1 MDKEAG
7 DEESRYEED
16 EASFENVYAD
26 LKTKL
31 VNNGVRADEIAFIHD
46 ARNPATRAQLFE
58 SVRMG
63 RIRVLI
69 GSTEKMGTG
78 MNVQTRAIAMHHLDA
93 PWRPADL
100 EQRDGRLLRQGNI
113 YPEVFSFVYITE
125 SSFDGYVWQILET
138 KARFIA
144 QFLTGNTHVRE
155 MDDIGD
161 TVLSMAEIKALASG
175 NPRII
180 ERVVLQNEIV
190 KLENLRA
197 SWQTNRRDSQR
208 RLSQNREE
216 LAQTQTRVEYLRKAA
231 EIRDANPGDKFSM
244 QVNELWHDERR
255 TAGAALIETARILKL
270 EAERT
275 GREAR
280 KNVGEYRGFTIWLRV
295 KPNSERSMRSLI
307 EESGSGAEILLDYG
321 VPQVLVAHV
330 SDSDT
335 GTVMS
340 MDAAIRSIDGEITKN
355 AERVEHL
362 TRQTEKYHAALGEE
376 WQHASKLETLAAK
389 LALVDK
395 ELIGAGVKLTDS
407 SVTVP
412 EEEAV
417 EEIVT
422 TPTLEDE
429 TEDKVDFNL
438 DEILQRIAQLVA
450 TIVMPEAVV
459 VDIPSFG
466 GMSAPMPVTPALV
479 ADLKVQAQS
488 SQALAEFEENL
499 LIGAQRQMTLN
510 DLWNAH
516 KIDPTLQKKS
526 THQKKEAPANTET
539 TQLTL
544 F

>member
-1 MDKEAG
+1 
-7 DEESRYEED
+7 
-16 EASFENVYAD
+16 
-26 LKTKL
+26 
-31 VNNGVRADEIAFIHD
+31 
-46 ARNPATRAQLFE
+46 
-58 SVRMG
+58 MG

-100 EQRDGRLLRQGNI
+100 EQRDGRLLRHGNC
-113 YPEVFSFVYITE
+113 YGEVFSFVYITE

-144 QFLTGNTHVRE
+144 QFLTGNTQVRE

-175 NPRII
+175 NPKII

-208 RLSQNREE
+208 RLSQSREE

-231 EIRDANPGDKFSM
+231 EIRDAHPADKFSM
-244 QVNELWHDERR
+244 KVNEVRHDERR
-255 TAGAALIETARILKL
+255 TAGAALIEAARILKL

-275 GREAR
+275 GQEAR
-280 KNVGEYRGFTIWLRV
+280 KNVGKYRGFTIWLRV
-295 KPNSERSMRSLI
+295 KPNIERSMRSLI

-340 MDAAIRSIDGEITKN
+340 IDATIRSIDGEITKN
-355 AERVEHL
+355 DERLEHL
-362 TRQTEKYHAALGEE
+362 TRQVEKYHAALSEE
-376 WQHASKLETLAAK
+376 WEHASKLETLAAK

-395 ELIGAGVKLTDS
+395 ELIGAGVKLTDA
-407 SVTVP
+407 SVATP
-412 EEEAV
+412 DEEEVV
-417 EEIVT
+417 EEIIT
-422 TPTLEDE
+422 TPALEDE
-429 TEDKVDFNL
+429 SEAEDTLDFDL
-438 DEILQRIAQLVA
+438 DQILERMAQLVA
-450 TIVMPEAVV
+450 TTTMPEEVV
-459 VDIPSFG
+459 VDILSFEG
-466 GMSAPMPVTPALV
+466 TPASIPVTPALV

-526 THQKKEAPANTET
+526 TNRKKEAPAHTET

>member
-1 MDKEAG
+1 MFCDLGTPKPQKEKITVVDKEEG

-26 LKTKL
+26 LKAKL
-31 VNNGVRADEIAFIHD
+31 VNNGVRPDEIAFIHD
-46 ARNPATRAQLFE
+46 ARNPTARAQLFE

-113 YPEVFSFVYITE
+113 YREVFSFVYITE

-244 QVNELWHDERR
+244 KVNEVWHDERR
-255 TAGAALIETARILKL
+255 TAGAALIEAARILKL

-275 GREAR
+275 GQEAR

-295 KPNSERSMRSLI
+295 KPNIERSMRSLI

-340 MDAAIRSIDGEITKN
+340 MDATIRSIDGEITKN
-355 AERVEHL
+355 DERVEHL

-395 ELIGAGVKLTDS
+395 ELISAGVKLTDS

-412 EEEAV
+412 EEG
-417 EEIVT
+417 
-422 TPTLEDE
+422 
-429 TEDKVDFNL
+429 
-438 DEILQRIAQLVA
+438 
-450 TIVMPEAVV
+450 
-459 VDIPSFG
+459 SCG
-466 GMSAPMPVTPALV
+466 GDRNNSRV
-479 ADLKVQAQS
+479 
-488 SQALAEFEENL
+488 
-499 LIGAQRQMTLN
+499 GR
-510 DLWNAH
+510 
-516 KIDPTLQKKS
+516 
-526 THQKKEAPANTET
+526 
-539 TQLTL
+539 
-544 F
+544 